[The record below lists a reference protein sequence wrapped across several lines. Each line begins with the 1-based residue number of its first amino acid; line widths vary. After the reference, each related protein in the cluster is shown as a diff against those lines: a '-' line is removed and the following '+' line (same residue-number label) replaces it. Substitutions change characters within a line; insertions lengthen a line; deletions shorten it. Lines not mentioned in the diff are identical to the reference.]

1 MSQDRGDLTRSAV
14 ARRDAKRAEI
24 EQMYRDECLAT
35 DLAHD
40 AVFNEAR
47 DALERAAV
55 ACREARARPAPDHK
69 EEIAR
74 RDQRIAEAVR
84 AYDEEMQAIFDR
96 FGIGDRR

>member
-1 MSQDRGDLTRSAV
+1 MSTQPRHCKRS
-14 ARRDAKRAEI
+14 EI

-40 AVFNEAR
+40 AVFNDAR

-69 EEIAR
+69 TELAR
-74 RDQRIAEAVR
+74 RDQRIAEAEDVYHR
-84 AYDEEMQAIFDR
+84 EMQAIFDR

>member
-1 MSQDRGDLTRSAV
+1 MAEDRGDLTRAAL

-24 EQMYRDECLAT
+24 EAQYQAECMEC

-47 DALERAAV
+47 DALERAAL
-55 ACREARARPAPDHK
+55 ACKEARARPAPEHK

-74 RDQRIAEAVR
+74 RDQRIAETMR